1 MCWGTATGCT
11 RCAAGSKLDLATLTC
26 GSTCSGVMI
35 TIGVYEYC
43 REDSIYINPGSTV
56 TLELGTMNHPFKT
69 IDQAFIEI
77 FNYWDPTNTVNV
89 LVLEATTNKVYF
101 QERPLIVNRNDNIEI
116 MTYAAAGGTAAKA
129 TLHVINTEVYSVP
142 WNTVYSLMTNT
153 DYDMAG
159 AGSSILTAELSA
171 IDSQWYTFV
180 VIQANFKIDGFIVN
194 NELKLQDDDFAIVN
208 PIANI
213 ATKTLTID
221 N

>member
-1 MCWGTATGCT
+1 MCWGTATSCT
-11 RCAAGSKLDLATLTC
+11 RCAAGTKLDLATLTC

-43 REDSIYINPGSTV
+43 REDSIYINPDSTV
-56 TLELGTMNHPFKT
+56 TLELGTMDYPFKT

-77 FNYWDPTNTVNV
+77 FNYWDPTNIVNV
-89 LVLEATTNKVYF
+89 LVMEATTNKIYF

-116 MTYAAAGGTAAKA
+116 TTYSASGETAAMA
-129 TLHVINTEVYSVP
+129 TLHVINTEIYGVAWDTAYSF
-142 WNTVYSLMTNT
+142 MTGIA
-153 DYDMAG
+153 YDMTD
-159 AGSSILTAELSA
+159 AGSTILTAETSA

-180 VIQANFKIDGFIVN
+180 VIQADFVIDGFIVN

>member
-1 MCWGTATGCT
+1 MCHGTATSCT
-11 RCAAGSKLDLATLTC
+11 RCAAGSRLDLATLTC
-26 GSTCSGVMI
+26 GATCSGVMI
-35 TIGVYEYC
+35 TIGGYEYC
-43 REDSIYINPGSTV
+43 REASIYINPDSAM
-56 TLELGTMNHPFKT
+56 TLELGTMNYPFKT

-77 FNYWDPTNTVNV
+77 FNFWDSANTVNV

-101 QERPLIVNRNDNIEI
+101 QERALIVNRNDNIEI
-116 MTYAAAGGTAAKA
+116 MTYAAGGGAASKA
-129 TLHVINTEVYSVP
+129 TLHVINTEVYSLP
-142 WNTVYSLMTNT
+142 WNTVYSFMTNI

-159 AGSSILTAELSA
+159 AGSTILTTELSA

-180 VIQANFKIDGFIVN
+180 VIQCNFKIDGFIVN
-194 NELKLQDDDFAIVN
+194 NQLKLQDDDFAIVN